1 MTAAELER
9 RKIEALERIARALEA
24 LAQIPPPLVRAEA
37 GAGAVRPAAFHGWRR
52 E

>member
-37 GAGAVRPAAFHGWRR
+37 GAVRPAAFHGWRR